1 MTCAAGP
8 DFGPFAPSGHS
19 IATPHFKPVLSS
31 QFGSVPMW
39 RVPATGC
46 IKKYTG
52 PVAVN
57 VLLDSEDVVP
67 RRIYVKSCP
76 VLRERVV

>member
-1 MTCAAGP
+1 
-8 DFGPFAPSGHS
+8 
-19 IATPHFKPVLSS
+19 
-31 QFGSVPMW
+31 MW